1 MEEASD
7 LFLTTVLETFYQL
20 LFLSILICDQVW
32 KDRRLLLFI
41 SVLFSGVPLFIRL
54 LEILQ

>member
-54 LEILQ
+54 